1 MHTSGAGIY
10 YVIFILLIAMTGWMI
25 WQQSRQQ
32 KNRRQLQSSISVGDK
47 VVTVGGWVGT
57 VSEVREGELD
67 LTVADGVMLTF
78 LKSAIGGK
86 YQGNASPTATT
97 R

>member
-47 VVTVGGWVGT
+47 VVTVGGVVGT
-57 VSEVREGELD
+57 VNEVREAEIT
-67 LTVADGVMLTF
+67 LTVADGVTVTF
-78 LKSAIGGK
+78 MKSAIGGK
-86 YQGNASPTATT
+86 YQGGTT
-97 R
+97 STTVR

>member
-47 VVTVGGWVGT
+47 VVTVGGVVGT
-57 VSEVREGELD
+57 VSEVREAEIALV
-67 LTVADGVMLTF
+67 VADGVTVTF

-86 YQGNASPTATT
+86 YQGGTAPTMM